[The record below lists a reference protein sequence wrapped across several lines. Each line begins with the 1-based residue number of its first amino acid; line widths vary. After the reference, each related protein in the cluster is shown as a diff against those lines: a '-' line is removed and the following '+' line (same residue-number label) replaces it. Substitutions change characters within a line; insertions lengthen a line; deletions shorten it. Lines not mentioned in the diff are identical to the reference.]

1 MQPRLTISC
10 QDHVAFV
17 VTHGR
22 PGHNALHHP
31 LWLRHPANENQ
42 RIAGKTR
49 LRVIEN
55 SIVRG
60 HV

>member
-22 PGHNALHHP
+22 QGQSALRHP
-31 LWLRHPANENQ
+31 LWLRFPANENYPA
-42 RIAGKTR
+42 AGKSR
-49 LRVIEN
+49 LRLVE
-55 SIVRG
+55 SL
-60 HV
+60 